1 MRNLGKEELIEYL
14 LNYAFKHG
22 LSYILV
28 KGEPYDPAL
37 SFKNAHKMVINTNQH
52 NPNELP
58 FIIGHEIGHLM
69 LGDSGIAYWPSFSR
83 QNSEEEEADLFSLK
97 IIYDYSCKNGDY
109 IQEPGTSMQSYG
121 TPERMAT
128 ATKQLFKDNDDLI

>member
-14 LNYAFKHG
+14 LNYAFKQS

-37 SFKNAHKMVINTNQH
+37 SFKNAHKMVINTNWH

-69 LGDSGIAYWPSFSR
+69 LGDSGIAYWPSFS
-83 QNSEEEEADLFSLK
+83 
-97 IIYDYSCKNGDY
+97 G
-109 IQEPGTSMQSYG
+109 
-121 TPERMAT
+121 
-128 ATKQLFKDNDDLI
+128 

>member
-14 LNYAFKHG
+14 LNYAFKQS

-37 SFKNAHKMVINTNQH
+37 SFKNAHKMVINTNWY

-69 LGDSGIAYWPSFSR
+69 LGDSGIAYWPSFSG

-97 IIYDYSCKNGDY
+97 IIYDAELWHPRKNDCCN
-109 IQEPGTSMQSYG
+109 Q
-121 TPERMAT
+121 AT
-128 ATKQLFKDNDDLI
+128 FQR

>member
-14 LNYAFKHG
+14 LNYAFKQS

-37 SFKNAHKMVINTNQH
+37 SFKNAHKMVINTNWH

-69 LGDSGIAYWPSFSR
+69 LGDSGIASSSEFFRAKLRRRGSRSIFS
-83 QNSEEEEADLFSLK
+83 
-97 IIYDYSCKNGDY
+97 
-109 IQEPGTSMQSYG
+109 
-121 TPERMAT
+121 
-128 ATKQLFKDNDDLI
+128 

>member
-28 KGEPYDPAL
+28 RGEPYDPAL
-37 SFKNAHKMVINTNQH
+37 SFKHKHKMIINTNWH
-52 NPNELP
+52 NSNELP

-69 LGDSGIAYWPSFSR
+69 LGDSGIAYWPSFSG

-97 IIYDYSCKNGDY
+97 IIYDYS
-109 IQEPGTSMQSYG
+109 
-121 TPERMAT
+121 
-128 ATKQLFKDNDDLI
+128 

>member
-28 KGEPYDPAL
+28 RGEPYDPAL
-37 SFKNAHKMVINTNQH
+37 SFKHKHKMIINTNWH
-52 NPNELP
+52 NSNELP

-69 LGDSGIAYWPSFSR
+69 QVIQVLLIGLAFQGKTQKKRKQIYFPLK
-83 QNSEEEEADLFSLK
+83 LFTTIPAK
-97 IIYDYSCKNGDY
+97 MVTTFKN
-109 IQEPGTSMQSYG
+109 QEPSCRT
-121 TPERMAT
+121 MASPKEWPPQPSNFSKT
-128 ATKQLFKDNDDLI
+128 MTT

>member
-14 LNYAFKHG
+14 LNYAFKQN

-52 NPNELP
+52 NHNVLT

-69 LGDSGIAYWPSFSR
+69 LGDSGIAYWPSFSG

-109 IQEPGTSMQSYG
+109 IQEPGTFMQNYG
-121 TPERMAT
+121 IPRKNDCCNQAT
-128 ATKQLFKDNDDLI
+128 FQRQ

>member
-28 KGEPYDPAL
+28 RAEPYDPAL
-37 SFKNAHKMVINTNQH
+37 SFKHKHKMIINTNWQ
-52 NPNELP
+52 NSNELP

-69 LGDSGIAYWPSFSR
+69 LGDSGIASSSEFCPEKLRRRGSRSIFS
-83 QNSEEEEADLFSLK
+83 
-97 IIYDYSCKNGDY
+97 
-109 IQEPGTSMQSYG
+109 
-121 TPERMAT
+121 
-128 ATKQLFKDNDDLI
+128 